1 MAGLA
6 GVVCDARGAAARR
19 GGKAT
24 FSATL
29 AAEDAPDVK
38 GNGDVAANATA
49 NGGGGGGGA
58 PSPPPPAGAV
68 TGGPSPPRRSARR
81 APLAPAGRSRP
92 RRRRAAGRASR
103 PRLPSPPR
111 RARRRPCGWW
121 GGQRRGRSGRR
132 ARHVG
137 NGDVGVE
144 GQAGGDGRRVAANV
158 EVGVD
163 GVRWGVVAAGVGG
176 EWWF

>member
-1 MAGLA
+1 VTHGGLPLV
-6 GVVCDARGAAARR
+6 G

-58 PSPPPPAGAV
+58 PSPPPTRRRGHRWAIPTAAVGASGPIGAGWAVAATSQAGGGKGVAAKITVTAPAGSTAAVRVVGGVNDADAAGAV
-68 TGGPSPPRRSARR
+68 RVTSATATWAWKAKR
-81 APLAPAGRSRP
+81 
-92 RRRRAAGRASR
+92 
-103 PRLPSPPR
+103 
-111 RARRRPCGWW
+111 
-121 GGQRRGRSGRR
+121 
-132 ARHVG
+132 
-137 NGDVGVE
+137 
-144 GQAGGDGRRVAANV
+144 GGDGRRVAANV